1 MNIFSKQNG
10 HLAGISNISI
20 ENFIFG
26 KDETLKPKVTSI
38 LGNSYFVNVYYLK
51 IETPKLSLEEDSIN
65 VYIPY
70 QYKNKNNQELLNAIL
85 LKMYTKIAQ
94 KEIELAMEK
103 ARHILGIAPEDFSI
117 VPMASLANC
126 DKDKKSMMFNP
137 YIVMYTRDVIEYIV
151 FHEFCHLFYKNHSK
165 KFYDLLRK
173 YIPNYDE
180 IERKLASQNY

>member
-1 MNIFSKQNG
+1 MNIFSKQSDKSF
-10 HLAGISNISI
+10 GIANISI
-20 ENFIFG
+20 DSFIFG
-26 KDETLKPKVTSI
+26 KDETLKPKFTSI
-38 LGNSYFVNVYYLK
+38 LGNTYFVNVYYLK
-51 IETPKLSLEEDSIN
+51 IGSPKLCLEEDSIN

-70 QYKNKNNQELLNAIL
+70 QYKNRNNQEMLNTIL
-85 LKMYTKIAQ
+85 LKMYTKISQ
-94 KEIELAMEK
+94 KEIESAMEK
-103 ARHILGIAPEDFSI
+103 ARHILGVAPEDYSI
-117 VPMASLANC
+117 VPMAALATC

-151 FHEFCHLFYKNHSK
+151 FHEYCHLFYKNHTK